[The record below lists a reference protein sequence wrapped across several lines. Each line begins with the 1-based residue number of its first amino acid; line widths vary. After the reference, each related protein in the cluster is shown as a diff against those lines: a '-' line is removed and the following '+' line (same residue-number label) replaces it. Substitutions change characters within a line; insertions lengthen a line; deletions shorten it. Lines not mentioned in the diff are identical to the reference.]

1 MIKFFRKIRY
11 DLIEKNKTGKYLK
24 YAIGEI
30 ILVVVGI
37 LIALQINNWNENR
50 KNRLLEKELL
60 KEIKLDLVT
69 DTIQMNGRFY
79 RAYNDLVKSIRVYD
93 SITKLDDLK
102 IDVTY
107 LDSIFKRCIRQ
118 RSTFFP
124 TSGTYS
130 SIVSNG
136 NSNIFSNKKLFKEIQ
151 NLYDFAYRVTLESG
165 NRIDNFSDKIRYQYN
180 YIETLSNSERL
191 ILYKKPKIR
200 NEIDF
205 WFNEY
210 NHFKGLIDFNLD
222 RLNKV
227 FPKIDEEITN

>member
-1 MIKFFRKIRY
+1 MS
-11 DLIEKNKTGKYLK
+11 ENKTRKYFK

-37 LIALQINNWNENR
+37 LIALSINNWNENR

-79 RAYNDLVKSIRVYD
+79 TAYNDLVKSIRVYD
-93 SITKLDDLK
+93 SIIKLDDLK
-102 IDVTY
+102 IDITY

-165 NRIDNFSDKIRYQYN
+165 NRIDDFSDKIRYQYN

-210 NHFKGLIDFNLD
+210 NHFKGLIEFNLN

-227 FPKIDEEITN
+227 FPKIDEELEN